1 MPISQRPNGCRVL
14 VHDRDHFVFTLDRF
28 FAMVWRRETRIDAV
42 KRVNRIITDFAAS
55 LAPQRFCLLTLVE
68 AGAPMPPAGSRAGLA
83 HLLHANAEFLVAS
96 AVAYEGSGFRA
107 AAVRGVA
114 TSIAVMSNHQFPH
127 RVFSSVFEATDFLTT
142 ELERE
147 LGGRVDG
154 RKLLDALHNLR
165 TASKI

>member
-1 MPISQRPNGCRVL
+1 VL
-14 VHDRDHFVFTLDRF
+14 AHDRDHFVFTFDRF
-28 FAMVWRRETRIDAV
+28 FTMVWRRETRIDAV
-42 KRVNRIITDFAAS
+42 KRVNRVITEFATS

-68 AGAPMPPAGSRAGLA
+68 AGAPLPPAGSRAGLA

-96 AVAYEGSGFRA
+96 AVAFEGSGFRA

-127 RVFSSVFEATDFLTT
+127 RIFSSVLEATDFLTT
-142 ELERE
+142 ELSDE

-154 RKLLDALHNLR
+154 RKFLGTLQSLR
-165 TASKI
+165 AGTPSA